1 VTTARRLVIVVGQ
14 EGAGK
19 STVVRALRTC
29 LEHGAVLDGEDVG
42 QVHPW
47 VYDEAFRD
55 LHRRN
60 VAAVVRNFWD
70 AGYRTVVAG
79 SFLGSSAEYTA
90 FRPLLPADIE
100 IMVVHLL
107 VRKDV
112 RDARRAARAKLT
124 TQEWRDA
131 VDEVEREDLSLA
143 HAEAD
148 YRYVAV
154 DTTGWSAAETVEHL
168 RAEVLAGPAE
178 R

>member
-1 VTTARRLVIVVGQ
+1 
-14 EGAGK
+14 
-19 STVVRALRTC
+19 
-29 LEHGAVLDGEDVG
+29 
-42 QVHPW
+42 
-47 VYDEAFRD
+47 
-55 LHRRN
+55 
-60 VAAVVRNFWD
+60 VVRNVWD
-70 AGYRTVVAG
+70 AGYCTVVAG
-79 SFLGSSAEYTA
+79 SFLGSRSEYTA
-90 FRPLLPADIE
+90 FRLLLPPDVE
-100 IMVVHLL
+100 ITVVHLL